1 MATKV
6 FSLQLQTHKGHVMNV
21 SFLHL
26 LSKCTG
32 GLTVGLLV
40 TSTGSRSTELL
51 GLAATW
57 VGDQQGPVVLDQ
69 DVFDLFL
76 GSLIDICHNN
86 KSNRFGEEGIRTTL
100 KTILSI

>member
-6 FSLQLQTHKGHVMNV
+6 FSLQLQTHKGHVMNI

-26 LSKCTG
+26 LSKGTG

-86 KSNRFGEEGIRTTL
+86 KSNV
-100 KTILSI
+100 